1 MSEAGAHR
9 SGFIALVG
17 RPNVG
22 KSTLLN
28 QILGEKIAIIS
39 DKPQTTRTRILG
51 VRHLPKAQ
59 LVFLDTPGIHKPL
72 YRLNQRMVRVAL
84 EVLDEVDLVFF
95 LVEATEGVG
104 GGDRYVVERLK
115 ERAVPAVLVINK
127 VDLVQKG
134 RLLPLIDA
142 YRQMHEFAEIVPI
155 SALTGDGV
163 NRLVDIAVRF
173 MPVGPVYFEDDIVTD
188 QPMQLLAAEFIREK
202 ILQKTRDELPFSVAV
217 QIESFIEEEARF
229 SERRS
234 GDPLQDSEATERVSV
249 GPEGEGAGGEG
260 RVSAHP
266 GPGKEE
272 AVWASGREGDISGA
286 MGKGSVPAGPGHG
299 KEEAALTASGRAGDI
314 SGGIAGRKRGKRLA
328 RVSAIVYVEKESQ
341 KAIVIGK
348 RGELLK
354 AVGTEAR
361 IEMERLFGM
370 KVFLQLWVKVK
381 EGWRQDEQMLSTL
394 GY

>member
-104 GGDRYVVERLK
+104 AGDRYVVERLK
-115 ERAVPAVLVINK
+115 ERAVPVVLVINK

-142 YRQMHEFAEIVPI
+142 YRQMHEFAEIVPV

-163 NRLVDIAVRF
+163 SQLVEIAVRF
-173 MPVGPVYFEDDIVTD
+173 MPAGPVYFEDDVVTD

-217 QIESFIEEEARF
+217 QIESFTEE
-229 SERRS
+229 
-234 GDPLQDSEATERVSV
+234 
-249 GPEGEGAGGEG
+249 
-260 RVSAHP
+260 
-266 GPGKEE
+266 GK
-272 AVWASGREGDISGA
+272 
-286 MGKGSVPAGPGHG
+286 
-299 KEEAALTASGRAGDI
+299 
-314 SGGIAGRKRGKRLA
+314 LA
-328 RVSAIVYVEKESQ
+328 RIAAIVYVEKESQ
-341 KAIVIGK
+341 KGIVIGK

-370 KVFLQLWVKVK
+370 KVFLELWVKVK
-381 EGWRQDEQMLSTL
+381 EGWRQDERMLTAL

>member
-104 GGDRYVVERLK
+104 AGDRYVVERLK
-115 ERAVPAVLVINK
+115 ERAVPVVLVINK

-142 YRQMHEFAEIVPI
+142 YRQMHEFAEIVPV

-163 NRLVDIAVRF
+163 NRLVEIAVRS
-173 MPVGPVYFEDDIVTD
+173 MPAGPVYFEDDVVTD

-217 QIESFIEEEARF
+217 QIESFTEE
-229 SERRS
+229 
-234 GDPLQDSEATERVSV
+234 GQ
-249 GPEGEGAGGEG
+249 
-260 RVSAHP
+260 
-266 GPGKEE
+266 
-272 AVWASGREGDISGA
+272 
-286 MGKGSVPAGPGHG
+286 
-299 KEEAALTASGRAGDI
+299 
-314 SGGIAGRKRGKRLA
+314 LA
-328 RVSAIVYVEKESQ
+328 RIAAIVYVEKESQ

-370 KVFLQLWVKVK
+370 KVFLELWVKVK
-381 EGWRQDEQMLSTL
+381 EGWRQDERMLTAL

>member
-39 DKPQTTRTRILG
+39 DKPQTTRTWILG

-104 GGDRYVVERLK
+104 AGDRYVVERLK
-115 ERAVPAVLVINK
+115 ERAVPVVLVINK

-142 YRQMHEFAEIVPI
+142 YRQMHEFAEIVPV

-163 NRLVDIAVRF
+163 NRLVEIAVQF
-173 MPVGPVYFEDDIVTD
+173 IPVGPVYFEDDVVTD

-217 QIESFIEEEARF
+217 QIESFTEE
-229 SERRS
+229 
-234 GDPLQDSEATERVSV
+234 
-249 GPEGEGAGGEG
+249 
-260 RVSAHP
+260 
-266 GPGKEE
+266 GK
-272 AVWASGREGDISGA
+272 
-286 MGKGSVPAGPGHG
+286 
-299 KEEAALTASGRAGDI
+299 
-314 SGGIAGRKRGKRLA
+314 LA
-328 RVSAIVYVEKESQ
+328 RIAAIVYVEKESQ

-381 EGWRQDEQMLSTL
+381 EGWRQDEQMLSAL

>member
-1 MSEAGAHR
+1 MSESGAHR

-104 GGDRYVVERLK
+104 AGDRYVVERLK
-115 ERAVPAVLVINK
+115 ERAVPVVLVINK

-142 YRQMHEFAEIVPI
+142 YRQMHEFAEIVPV

-163 NRLVDIAVRF
+163 NRLVEIAVRF
-173 MPVGPVYFEDDIVTD
+173 MPAGPVYFEDDVVTD

-217 QIESFIEEEARF
+217 QIESFIEEGARL
-229 SERRS
+229 
-234 GDPLQDSEATERVSV
+234 GAP
-249 GPEGEGAGGEG
+249 GAGGCKGEG
-260 RVSAHP
+260 
-266 GPGKEE
+266 K
-272 AVWASGREGDISGA
+272 
-286 MGKGSVPAGPGHG
+286 
-299 KEEAALTASGRAGDI
+299 
-314 SGGIAGRKRGKRLA
+314 LA
-328 RVSAIVYVEKESQ
+328 RIAAIVYVEKESQ

-381 EGWRQDEQMLSTL
+381 EGWRQDEQMLSAL

>member
-84 EVLDEVDLVFF
+84 DVLDEVDLVFF

-104 GGDRYVVERLK
+104 AGDRYVVERLK
-115 ERAVPAVLVINK
+115 ERAVPVVLVINK

-134 RLLPLIDA
+134 RLLPLIDT
-142 YRQMHEFAEIVPI
+142 YRQMHEFAEIVPV

-163 NRLVDIAVRF
+163 DRLVEIAVQF
-173 MPVGPVYFEDDIVTD
+173 MPAGPVYFEDDVVTD

-202 ILQKTRDELPFSVAV
+202 ILHKTRDELPFSVAV
-217 QIESFIEEEARF
+217 QIESFTEE
-229 SERRS
+229 
-234 GDPLQDSEATERVSV
+234 
-249 GPEGEGAGGEG
+249 
-260 RVSAHP
+260 
-266 GPGKEE
+266 GK
-272 AVWASGREGDISGA
+272 
-286 MGKGSVPAGPGHG
+286 
-299 KEEAALTASGRAGDI
+299 
-314 SGGIAGRKRGKRLA
+314 LA
-328 RVSAIVYVEKESQ
+328 RIAAIVYVEKESQ

-381 EGWRQDEQMLSTL
+381 EGWRQDERMLTAL

>member
-1 MSEAGAHR
+1 HR

-84 EVLDEVDLVFF
+84 NVLDEVDLVFY

-104 GGDRYVVERLK
+104 AGDRYVVERLK
-115 ERAVPAVLVINK
+115 ERAVPVVLVINK

-142 YRQMHEFAEIVPI
+142 YRQMHTFAEIVPV

-163 NRLVDIAVRF
+163 NRLVEIAVQF
-173 MPVGPVYFEDDIVTD
+173 IPVGPVYFEDDVVTD

-217 QIESFIEEEARF
+217 QIESFIEEGARL
-229 SERRS
+229 
-234 GDPLQDSEATERVSV
+234 GAP
-249 GPEGEGAGGEG
+249 GAGGCKGEG
-260 RVSAHP
+260 
-266 GPGKEE
+266 K
-272 AVWASGREGDISGA
+272 
-286 MGKGSVPAGPGHG
+286 
-299 KEEAALTASGRAGDI
+299 
-314 SGGIAGRKRGKRLA
+314 LA
-328 RVSAIVYVEKESQ
+328 RIAAIVYVEKESQ

-348 RGELLK
+348 RGGVLK

-381 EGWRQDEQMLSTL
+381 EGWRQDEQMLSAL
-394 GY
+394 

>member
-104 GGDRYVVERLK
+104 AGDRYVVERLK
-115 ERAVPAVLVINK
+115 ERAVPVVLVINK

-142 YRQMHEFAEIVPI
+142 YRQMHEFAEIVPV

-163 NRLVDIAVRF
+163 NRLVEIAVPF
-173 MPVGPVYFEDDIVTD
+173 MPAGPVYFEDDVVTD

-217 QIESFIEEEARF
+217 QIESFTEE
-229 SERRS
+229 
-234 GDPLQDSEATERVSV
+234 GQ
-249 GPEGEGAGGEG
+249 
-260 RVSAHP
+260 
-266 GPGKEE
+266 
-272 AVWASGREGDISGA
+272 
-286 MGKGSVPAGPGHG
+286 
-299 KEEAALTASGRAGDI
+299 
-314 SGGIAGRKRGKRLA
+314 LA
-328 RVSAIVYVEKESQ
+328 RIAAIVYVEKESQ

-381 EGWRQDEQMLSTL
+381 EGWRQDEQMLSAL

>member
-104 GGDRYVVERLK
+104 AGDRYVVERLK
-115 ERAVPAVLVINK
+115 ERAVPVVLVINK

-142 YRQMHEFAEIVPI
+142 YRQMHEFAEIVPV

-163 NRLVDIAVRF
+163 NRLVEIAVQF
-173 MPVGPVYFEDDIVTD
+173 MPAGPVYFEDDVVTD

-217 QIESFIEEEARF
+217 QIESFIEEEARL
-229 SERRS
+229 
-234 GDPLQDSEATERVSV
+234 GAP
-249 GPEGEGAGGEG
+249 GAGGCKGEG
-260 RVSAHP
+260 
-266 GPGKEE
+266 K
-272 AVWASGREGDISGA
+272 
-286 MGKGSVPAGPGHG
+286 
-299 KEEAALTASGRAGDI
+299 
-314 SGGIAGRKRGKRLA
+314 LA
-328 RVSAIVYVEKESQ
+328 RIAAIVYVEKESQ

-381 EGWRQDEQMLSTL
+381 EGWRQDERMLTAL

>member
-84 EVLDEVDLVFF
+84 NVLDEVDLVFF

-104 GGDRYVVERLK
+104 AGDRYVVERLK
-115 ERAVPAVLVINK
+115 ERAVPVVLVINK

-134 RLLPLIDA
+134 RLLPLIDT
-142 YRQMHEFAEIVPI
+142 YRQMHEFAEIVPV

-163 NRLVDIAVRF
+163 NRLVEIAVRF
-173 MPVGPVYFEDDIVTD
+173 MPAGPVYFEDDVVTD

-217 QIESFIEEEARF
+217 QIESFTEE
-229 SERRS
+229 
-234 GDPLQDSEATERVSV
+234 
-249 GPEGEGAGGEG
+249 
-260 RVSAHP
+260 
-266 GPGKEE
+266 GK
-272 AVWASGREGDISGA
+272 
-286 MGKGSVPAGPGHG
+286 
-299 KEEAALTASGRAGDI
+299 
-314 SGGIAGRKRGKRLA
+314 LA
-328 RVSAIVYVEKESQ
+328 RIAAIVYVEKESQ
-341 KAIVIGK
+341 KGIVIGK

-370 KVFLQLWVKVK
+370 KVFLELWVKVK
-381 EGWRQDEQMLSTL
+381 EGWRQDERMLTAL

>member
-84 EVLDEVDLVFF
+84 AVLDEVDLVFF

-104 GGDRYVVERLK
+104 AGDRYVVERLK
-115 ERAVPAVLVINK
+115 ERAVPVVLVINK
-127 VDLVQKG
+127 VDLVRKG

-142 YRQMHEFAEIVPI
+142 YRQMHEFAEIVPV

-163 NRLVDIAVRF
+163 NRLVEIAVQF
-173 MPVGPVYFEDDIVTD
+173 MPAGPVYFEDDVVTD

-217 QIESFIEEEARF
+217 QIESFIEEEARL
-229 SERRS
+229 
-234 GDPLQDSEATERVSV
+234 GAP
-249 GPEGEGAGGEG
+249 GAGGCKGEG
-260 RVSAHP
+260 
-266 GPGKEE
+266 K
-272 AVWASGREGDISGA
+272 
-286 MGKGSVPAGPGHG
+286 
-299 KEEAALTASGRAGDI
+299 
-314 SGGIAGRKRGKRLA
+314 LA
-328 RVSAIVYVEKESQ
+328 RIAAIVYVEKESQ

-381 EGWRQDEQMLSTL
+381 EGWRQDERMLTAL

>member
-104 GGDRYVVERLK
+104 AGDRYVVERLK

-142 YRQMHEFAEIVPI
+142 YRQMHEFAEIVPV

-163 NRLVDIAVRF
+163 NRLVEIAVRF
-173 MPVGPVYFEDDIVTD
+173 MPAGPVYFEDDVVTD

-217 QIESFIEEEARF
+217 QIESFTEE
-229 SERRS
+229 
-234 GDPLQDSEATERVSV
+234 
-249 GPEGEGAGGEG
+249 
-260 RVSAHP
+260 
-266 GPGKEE
+266 GK
-272 AVWASGREGDISGA
+272 
-286 MGKGSVPAGPGHG
+286 
-299 KEEAALTASGRAGDI
+299 
-314 SGGIAGRKRGKRLA
+314 LA
-328 RVSAIVYVEKESQ
+328 RIAAIVYVEKESQ

-381 EGWRQDEQMLSTL
+381 EGWRQDEQMLSAL

>member
-84 EVLDEVDLVFF
+84 NVLDEVDLVFF

-104 GGDRYVVERLK
+104 AGDRYVVERLK
-115 ERAVPAVLVINK
+115 ERAVPVVLVINK

-134 RLLPLIDA
+134 RLLPLIDT
-142 YRQMHEFAEIVPI
+142 YRQMHEFAEIVPV

-163 NRLVDIAVRF
+163 NRLVEIAVRF
-173 MPVGPVYFEDDIVTD
+173 MPAGPVYFEDDVVTD

-217 QIESFIEEEARF
+217 QIESFTEE
-229 SERRS
+229 
-234 GDPLQDSEATERVSV
+234 GQ
-249 GPEGEGAGGEG
+249 
-260 RVSAHP
+260 
-266 GPGKEE
+266 
-272 AVWASGREGDISGA
+272 
-286 MGKGSVPAGPGHG
+286 
-299 KEEAALTASGRAGDI
+299 
-314 SGGIAGRKRGKRLA
+314 LA
-328 RVSAIVYVEKESQ
+328 RIAAIVYVEKESQ

-381 EGWRQDEQMLSTL
+381 EGWRQDEQMLSAL

>member
-104 GGDRYVVERLK
+104 AGDRYVVERLK
-115 ERAVPAVLVINK
+115 ERAVPVVLVINK

-142 YRQMHEFAEIVPI
+142 YRQMHEFAEIVPV

-163 NRLVDIAVRF
+163 NRLVEIAVRF
-173 MPVGPVYFEDDIVTD
+173 MPAGPVYFEDDVVTD

-217 QIESFIEEEARF
+217 QIESFIEEGARL
-229 SERRS
+229 
-234 GDPLQDSEATERVSV
+234 GAP
-249 GPEGEGAGGEG
+249 GAGGCKGEG
-260 RVSAHP
+260 
-266 GPGKEE
+266 K
-272 AVWASGREGDISGA
+272 
-286 MGKGSVPAGPGHG
+286 
-299 KEEAALTASGRAGDI
+299 
-314 SGGIAGRKRGKRLA
+314 LA
-328 RVSAIVYVEKESQ
+328 RIAAIVYVEKESQ

-381 EGWRQDEQMLSTL
+381 EGWRQDEQMLSAL